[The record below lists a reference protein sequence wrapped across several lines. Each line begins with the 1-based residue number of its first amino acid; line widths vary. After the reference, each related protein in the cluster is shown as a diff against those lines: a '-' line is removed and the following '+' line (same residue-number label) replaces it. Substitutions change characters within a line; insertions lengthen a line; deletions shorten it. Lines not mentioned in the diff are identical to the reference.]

1 MSSPRMP
8 KGPTMRQPRDV
19 IHFLLLTAAL
29 VAGFVVSGCDNKET
43 VLDIETPDGGVEVN
57 RDIDDGSLSVD
68 VEE

>member
-1 MSSPRMP
+1 
-8 KGPTMRQPRDV
+8 MRQPRDV

-29 VAGFVVSGCDNKET
+29 VAGFVVSGCDSKET
-43 VLDIETPDGGVEVN
+43 VLDVETPDGGVEVN

>member
-1 MSSPRMP
+1 
-8 KGPTMRQPRDV
+8 MRQPRDV

-29 VAGFVVSGCDNKET
+29 VAGFVVSGCDSKET
-43 VLDIETPDGGVEVN
+43 VLDVDTPDGGVEVN

>member
-1 MSSPRMP
+1 M
-8 KGPTMRQPRDV
+8 
-19 IHFLLLTAAL
+19 